1 MNSNVSGQVNAFP
14 AWRTLRPSNRPL
26 SITNFERVRLMHGI
40 AISDQTK
47 FVVGKSFSFLSPED
61 KGEVELVAISPS
73 ELGYALALRKAKPP
87 KKSVSQYRYQFTLRE
102 FFYLAEKNGLS
113 LCTGDICPQISL
125 LCASLSK
132 LEIFAIAMNP
142 VLNSQGDPCL
152 LCIEHNEHGR
162 VLRTYIGQLD
172 KIKHDTTRFIF
183 VRRK

>member
-1 MNSNVSGQVNAFP
+1 MNSNDLGQANAFP
-14 AWRTLRPSNRPL
+14 IWRILRPSNRPL
-26 SITNFERVRLMHGI
+26 SITGFERVRLIHGI
-40 AISDQTK
+40 AISNQTK
-47 FVVGKSFSFLSPED
+47 IVVGRSFSFPSSED
-61 KGEVELVAISPS
+61 KGEIELVAIYPS
-73 ELGYALALRKAKPP
+73 ELGYELALRNAEPSEE
-87 KKSVSQYRYQFTLRE
+87 SVSQYGHQFTLRE
-102 FFYLAEKNGLS
+102 FFSLAEKNGLS
-113 LCTGDICPQISL
+113 LCAGDICPQISL

-142 VLNSQGDPCL
+142 ILNLQGDPCL